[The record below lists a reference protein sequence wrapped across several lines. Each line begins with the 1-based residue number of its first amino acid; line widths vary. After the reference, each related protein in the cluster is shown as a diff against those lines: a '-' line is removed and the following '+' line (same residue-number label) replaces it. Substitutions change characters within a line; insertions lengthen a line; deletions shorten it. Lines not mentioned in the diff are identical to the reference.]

1 MRNRRRGIDPS
12 NLGNTWWFAAFFAIM
27 TLFWLL
33 WLTEASAQGRMVF
46 LEGER
51 DLGNG
56 MKHCIYSE
64 GVVITI
70 PSYKLCPLSIDI

>member
-1 MRNRRRGIDPS
+1 MI
-12 NLGNTWWFAAFFAIM
+12 
-27 TLFWLL
+27 LFWVL
-33 WLTEASAQGRMVF
+33 WLNEASAQGRMVF

-56 MKHCIYSE
+56 FKHCIYSE

-70 PSYKLCPLSIDI
+70 PSWKLCPVSIEI